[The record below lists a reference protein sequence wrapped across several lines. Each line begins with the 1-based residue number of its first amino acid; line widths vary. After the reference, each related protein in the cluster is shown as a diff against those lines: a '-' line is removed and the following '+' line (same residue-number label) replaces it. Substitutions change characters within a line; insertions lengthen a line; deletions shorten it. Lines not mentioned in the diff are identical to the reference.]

1 MREEEEA
8 GEFVVADAARLPD
21 SLCSQWEDSP
31 L

>member
-1 MREEEEA
+1 MREEEA
-8 GEFVVADAARLPD
+8 AEFAVADAAQLPG